1 MRKKKNNFDIV
12 RLILLFF
19 LIVPTF
25 RWLLRPGYFSMH
37 DDMQAMRVLQLGKCI
52 EDLQIPCRWVPDMGY
67 GYGYP
72 QFNYYGPLPYY
83 LMYFVSLSNFGVL
96 ESVKAGFVLSI
107 IVGAFG
113 MYLWGRKLWGSYGG
127 FISSIV
133 YAYLPY
139 KALDIYVRGAMSE
152 SWAFSILPFVFW
164 SIELCFSRNKHAV
177 IYLSLSFSALLMS
190 HNITTM
196 IAMPF
201 IVLWV
206 LIRFLTIKGND
217 RLQFVKNLFIGF
229 FLGFLTS
236 SFYLIPAFLEKKYV
250 HVETLTYGYFDYR
263 RHFVGLFQLLF
274 SSFWGYGSSEIG
286 PYDELNLSIG
296 LVPLILPILG
306 LLGHFLVKK
315 NRKFYLFLT
324 LFLFGWASLFLIHP
338 RSVFIW
344 NSLPLLKYVQF
355 PWRFLALS
363 GLFLSACSGFFTYL
377 IVKAKFRTVLLITGI
392 IVFLYSSYFQPK
404 DMFIIS
410 DNEKFSGELWEK
422 QRTISI
428 FDYLPKS
435 AQFPPGEAASDKPI
449 LIDGDI
455 DILSYFKGSNWYRW
469 KISVSRESVMKLPII
484 YFPNWS
490 VWIDGSVSSFSY
502 DNPLGL
508 ITIRVPPG
516 KHEIYAKLLDTNIR
530 KVSNY
535 MSFLGLILISYLLYK
550 IKTDD

>member
-1 MRKKKNNFDIV
+1 MRKKKISFDRVGLIV
-12 RLILLFF
+12 LLIL
-19 LIVPTF
+19 IIPTF
-25 RWLLRPGYFSMH
+25 RVLLRPGYFSMH
-37 DDMQAMRVLQLGKCI
+37 DDMQAMRLLQMSRCF

-72 QFNYYGPLPYY
+72 QFNYYGPLAYY
-83 LMYFVSLSNFGVL
+83 LMYFVSLANFGIL
-96 ESVKAGFVLSI
+96 ESVKAGFVLSM
-107 IVGAFG
+107 IVGALG
-113 MYLWGRKLWGSYGG
+113 MYLWGGKLWGSYGG
-127 FISSIV
+127 LISSIV

-152 SWAFSILPFVFW
+152 AWAFSILPFVFW
-164 SIELCFSRNKHAV
+164 SIELVFSRHKYAV
-177 IYLSLSFSALLMS
+177 IYLSLFFSALLTS

-206 LIRFLTIKGND
+206 LMRFLKVKGSD
-217 RLQFVKNLFIGF
+217 RFQFAKNLFIGF

-274 SSFWGYGSSEIG
+274 SSFWGYGSSELG

-296 LVPLILPILG
+296 LVSVILPVLG
-306 LLGHFLVKK
+306 LLGHFFVKK
-315 NRKFYLFLT
+315 DRSFNLFFT
-324 LFLFGWASLFLIHP
+324 LFVFGWVSLFMIHP
-338 RSVFIW
+338 RSGFIW
-344 NSLPLLKYVQF
+344 SSFPLLKYVQF

-404 DMFIIS
+404 DWFIIS

-435 AQFPPGEAASDKPI
+435 AKFPPGKAASDKPI
-449 LIDGDI
+449 LVDGDI
-455 DILSYFKGSNWYRW
+455 KILSYLKGSDWHRW
-469 KISVSRESVMKLPII
+469 KIHVNRESVMKLPII
-484 YFPNWS
+484 YFPNWT
-490 VWIDGSVSSFSY
+490 VWIDGSASSFSY
-502 DNPLGL
+502 ENLLGL
-508 ITIRVPPG
+508 ITLRISPG
-516 KHEIYAKLLDTNIR
+516 KHEIYAKLLNTNVR

-535 MSFLGLILISYLLYK
+535 MSFSGLILISYLLYK